1 MSKLEF
7 MSELESLLQ
16 DISLEEREA
25 AIKYYEDYF
34 EDAGPE
40 NEERIMEELG
50 TPARIAAIIQKDIEG
65 ARDEYSEG
73 AFTERGFVGAN
84 EEKEQFPVS
93 PLVQEKSERN
103 QEHDKCI
110 DGEYRESNQNS
121 DGGNGT
127 NTNSAN
133 NSNNTS
139 DTKNK
144 TSYKNETKADHSE
157 DNRKQ
162 SNIILIILLIVFG
175 IPIGL
180 PLVCALFGVAVGIA
194 ASIFGIFISFVV
206 TAAALAFAGAV
217 MIVFGFGQ
225 MIATPAAGIVLIGG
239 GLILLGIGAMLGIFG
254 IWLCIKVLPSF
265 ITWVVNL
272 CRKPFQK
279 NKEVAR

>member
-40 NEERIMEELG
+40 NEARIIEELG
-50 TPARIAAIIQKDIEG
+50 TPTRIAAIIQKDIEG

-93 PLVQEKSERN
+93 PLVQEESESY
-103 QEHDKCI
+103 QEHDKYI

-121 DGGNGT
+121 AGGNG
-127 NTNSAN
+127 NNN
-133 NSNNTS
+133 NSNNS
-139 DTKNK
+139 SETKNR
-144 TSYKNETKADHSE
+144 TGYNNETNSDHNE

-162 SNIILIILLIVFG
+162 SNIILIILLVVFG

-225 MIATPAAGIVLIGG
+225 MLATPAAGLVLIGG

-265 ITWVVNL
+265 VTWVVNL
-272 CRKPFQK
+272 CKRPFQK